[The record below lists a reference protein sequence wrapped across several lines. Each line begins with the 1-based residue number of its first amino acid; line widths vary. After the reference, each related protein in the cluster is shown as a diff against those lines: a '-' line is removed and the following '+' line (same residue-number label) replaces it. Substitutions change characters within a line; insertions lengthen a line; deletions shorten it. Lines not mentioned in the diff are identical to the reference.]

1 MRLSLRW
8 KILLITVI
16 TPLTLGVS
24 TFVTVH
30 RNVKQHVN
38 SSSIHESL
46 EHSQLVF
53 ESMLAARAKALA
65 GGAQVIARDPR
76 FFSLL
81 TLDRTQRDSRFAA
94 TVRGM
99 AHDFNQI
106 TQTELF
112 EVLDRR
118 GRILASVGTVS
129 SERQAREALV
139 RTALEG
145 TAVTGV
151 LVQHDAQYQVTAT
164 PVRADGQIVGAL
176 LLGSE
181 IGERLARVLRAQML
195 SEVTFVSGQEI
206 TGTTL
211 SLAKDRDALS
221 ERLDSFKLTQQ
232 TDFGRLGVFRVHG
245 AHFTYLT
252 IVRRIPGSDSPHP
265 QLYVMQRAYDPET
278 RFLQQMQQDMI
289 LLAAIALIAAL
300 ITGLMLS
307 EKITRPIGQ
316 LVHGA
321 QEMQR
326 GNYTHPVQVKSSD
339 EIGYLAERFMEMRQR
354 EQVYVSS
361 LEEAA
366 KLKSEF
372 ISIASH
378 ELRTPISVIKG
389 YRDLLDEGKLGP
401 IEPRQKQ
408 ALETIRGCLS
418 QLTKIAEH
426 ATQIAQVRSERLE
439 LAIESQLIGPL
450 LDVAVGTAQAAAPNR
465 KVHLNV
471 LVEPPSLEAVAV
483 DGPRLTQAVTHLVS
497 NGIRF
502 TPDGGRVEVKAYV
515 TEETLHIEV
524 ADDGPGIPE
533 ERLPRIFDDGHA
545 VRGSTN
551 HHSSDSL
558 EFNSG
563 GLGLGLGI
571 TRGIVEAHGGTISVQ
586 SEPGKG
592 SRFEIRIPLRTER
605 SEPAAA

>member
-46 EHSQLVF
+46 EHSRLVF
-53 ESMLAARAKALA
+53 ESMLASRAKALA

-81 TLDRTQRDSRFAA
+81 TLDRTQRGPSFAA

-118 GRILASVGTVS
+118 GKVLASVGAVS
-129 SERQAREALV
+129 SEHDAREALV
-139 RTALEG
+139 RTALSG
-145 TAVTGV
+145 VAVTGV
-151 LVQHDAQYQVTAT
+151 LVQHDAQYQVTST
-164 PVRADGQIVGAL
+164 PVRADGQIVGVL

-181 IGERLARVLRAQML
+181 IGERLAKVLRAQML
-195 SEVTFVSGQEI
+195 SEVTFVSGHQI

-221 ERLDSFKLTQQ
+221 ERLDSFGLTPRS
-232 TDFGRLGVFRVHG
+232 DFGRLGVFRVHG
-245 AHFTYLT
+245 DHFTYLT
-252 IVRRIPGSDSPHP
+252 VVRRIPGSDSPQP
-265 QLYVMQRAYDPET
+265 QMYVMQRAYDPET

-289 LLAAIALIAAL
+289 LLAAIALITAL

-307 EKITRPIGQ
+307 EKITRPISQ

-326 GNYTHPVQVKSSD
+326 GNYTFPVQVKSSD

-389 YRDLLDEGKLGP
+389 YRDLLEEGKLGP

-408 ALETIRGCLS
+408 ALETIRGCLA
-418 QLTKIAEH
+418 QLTRIAEH

-439 LAIESQLIGPL
+439 LAIEEQAIGPL

-465 KVHLNV
+465 RVK
-471 LVEPPSLEAVAV
+471 LEVQVDGKLDAQV

-502 TPDGGRVEVKAYV
+502 TPDDGSVVVRAYAS
-515 TEETLHIEV
+515 EEMLHIEV
-524 ADDGPGIPE
+524 KDDGPGIPE
-533 ERLPRIFDDGHA
+533 ESIPRIFDDGHA
-545 VRGSTN
+545 VRSSTN

-571 TRGIVEAHGGTISVQ
+571 TRGIVEAHGGTISVE

-592 SRFEIRIPLRTER
+592 SRFEIRIPLHVER
-605 SEPAAA
+605 SESAAA